1 MTKSRLS
8 KCEKILSKKIEPK
21 SFNDVAGAVKLGLL
35 KFNCP
40 IICTCE
46 NKSIA
51 IDIIESTDSIRKKLI
66 SSFGLEHIT
75 DITIT
80 IDKSNITKVIKA
92 TNNLEISNVES
103 FGIGGV

>member
-80 IDKSNITKVIKA
+80 IGELALV
-92 TNNLEISNVES
+92 
-103 FGIGGV
+103 

>member
-75 DITIT
+75 DIAIT

>member
-8 KCEKILSKKIEPK
+8 KCEKILSKKIELK

-75 DITIT
+75 DIAIT